1 MVFFNPEWVN
11 EWLANPRNIR
21 LRGMASIVPRTF
33 SYFNLHPII
42 FWLFLILI
50 TICLIYWLFKKELL
64 NLDMMVLLSFIVLP
78 FLHDYD
84 LTQLIPLLDDKK
96 RRIWGLTSSIPLWFT
111 ICFAYNNDH
120 FWYTATL
127 ISPILVYYLMTEGNN
142 SNSIKRVYKTI

>member
-1 MVFFNPEWVN
+1 
-11 EWLANPRNIR
+11 
-21 LRGMASIVPRTF
+21 
-33 SYFNLHPII
+33 
-42 FWLFLILI
+42 
-50 TICLIYWLFKKELL
+50 
-64 NLDMMVLLSFIVLP
+64 MMVLLSFIVLP